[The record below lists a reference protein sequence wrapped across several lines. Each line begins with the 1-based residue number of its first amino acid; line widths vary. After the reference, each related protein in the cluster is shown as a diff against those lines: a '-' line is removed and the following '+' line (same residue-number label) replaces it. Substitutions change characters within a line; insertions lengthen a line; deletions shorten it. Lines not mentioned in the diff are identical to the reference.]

1 MRPLGLLLLILL
13 LTIVIG
19 SIVGCGGGEKFG
31 EEITVI
37 EITKIKDILIDP
49 DKYVS
54 KTIRVEG
61 KIIRECPSGCWFYLK
76 DDTGTIYVNILPS
89 GFAIPQK
96 VGAKAVV
103 EGKLESKEGR
113 IEIVG
118 KGVEIR

>member
-19 SIVGCGGGEKFG
+19 SIVGCGGSEKFG

-49 DKYVS
+49 DKYVG

>member
-19 SIVGCGGGEKFG
+19 SIVGCGGSEKFG

-37 EITKIKDILIDP
+37 EITKIKDILIDS
-49 DKYVS
+49 DKYVG

>member
-1 MRPLGLLLLILL
+1 MRPLGLLSLILL

-31 EEITVI
+31 EEITEI
-37 EITKIKDILIDP
+37 EVTKIKDILIDP
-49 DKYVS
+49 DKYVG

-76 DDTGTIYVNILPS
+76 DETGTIYVNLLPS
-89 GFAIPQK
+89 GLAIPQK
-96 VGAKAVV
+96 VGAKVVV